1 MRNGG
6 EPMSYPE
13 LKMLIAGEWVFGST
27 GKSEPV
33 ICPADGSE
41 IGQVPH
47 ASTADLDRA
56 LDSSR
61 DGFNHWRA
69 MTPLSRQ
76 VILEKAARLLESRF
90 EVNSA
95 NLTREMGKPL
105 AEAKIEMQVAIDL
118 LRWYGEEGKRIYGRI
133 IPSRFPG
140 MQHEARKVPVGPALA
155 FVAWNFPC
163 LLYTSPSPRDRTRSR
178 MPSSA

>member
-1 MRNGG
+1 
-6 EPMSYPE
+6 MSYPE

-41 IGQVPH
+41 IGQVPQ
-47 ASTADLDRA
+47 ASPSDLDRA

-76 VILEKAARLLESRF
+76 AILEKAACLLEDRF

-95 NLTREMGKPL
+95 NLTR
-105 AEAKIEMQVAIDL
+105 
-118 LRWYGEEGKRIYGRI
+118 
-133 IPSRFPG
+133 
-140 MQHEARKVPVGPALA
+140 
-155 FVAWNFPC
+155 
-163 LLYTSPSPRDRTRSR
+163 
-178 MPSSA
+178 

>member
-1 MRNGG
+1 
-6 EPMSYPE
+6 MSYPE
-13 LKMLIAGEWVFGST
+13 LKMLIAGEWVFGNT

-47 ASTADLDRA
+47 ASQADLDRA

-69 MTPLSRQ
+69 MTSLSRQ
-76 VILEKAARLLESRF
+76 AILEKAARLLEDRF

-95 NLTREMGKPL
+95 NLTREMG
-105 AEAKIEMQVAIDL
+105 
-118 LRWYGEEGKRIYGRI
+118 
-133 IPSRFPG
+133 
-140 MQHEARKVPVGPALA
+140 
-155 FVAWNFPC
+155 
-163 LLYTSPSPRDRTRSR
+163 
-178 MPSSA
+178 